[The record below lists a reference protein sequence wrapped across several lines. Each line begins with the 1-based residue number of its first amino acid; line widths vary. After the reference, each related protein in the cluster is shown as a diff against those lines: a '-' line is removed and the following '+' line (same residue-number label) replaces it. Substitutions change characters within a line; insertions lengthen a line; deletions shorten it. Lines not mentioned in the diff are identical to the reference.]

1 MSSRRSP
8 NLSGVGVHAEISREV
23 FGNVNK
29 LIKGL
34 FHCLP
39 SRNQQLDFKSLVG
52 RLQKSTWRKHRTFTQ
67 CIECTT
73 NNEGVYSGELL
84 RNKNRK
90 LFGRGVP
97 DAVAGLLNSHSHAW
111 VFAHMPVI
119 FLCCSI
125 VAFPVQSGPHAALWD
140 PPGSPA
146 FTHSDHFWRC
156 FLFKESNSDGGS
168 DAATAL
174 ASSETLQR
182 GFYRKLPSFLPCYR
196 VQLWLQSVHVG
207 YHSHRCMKLWCK
219 RAGCERCFRPH
230 HGGVEWLRGA
240 GVGRSEWGYKMD
252 KLRRRVTSP
261 TCSTCS
267 TCSKCR
273 RINPDETVVICR
285 VAQFLSE

>member
-39 SRNQQLDFKSLVG
+39 SRNQQLDLKSLVG

-73 NNEGVYSGELL
+73 NNSGELL

-90 LFGRGVP
+90 LFCRGVP

-174 ASSETLQR
+174 ASSERLLQEAPI
-182 GFYRKLPSFLPCYR
+182 LPSLLLCAAVITVCPCR
-196 VQLWLQSVHVG
+196 LSFTKMHETV
-207 YHSHRCMKLWCK
+207 CK
-219 RAGCERCFRPH
+219 RAGCERCFR
-230 HGGVEWLRGA
+230 GA
-240 GVGRSEWGYKMD
+240 GIGRSEWGYKMD